1 MGYGKNLKEILKEK
15 GMKVPEL
22 SRRTN
27 IPQTTIYAI
36 INKDINN
43 VSLSNVKKIE
53 AVLGKIPV
61 WPKAKNDNA
70 GTDDIIESLIMQWA
84 KQKGFST
91 DFAFDPKREHQKVLF
106 VGVAKNLARSFY
118 PEDFAQI
125 KQSVYKQLDEMCIY
139 KEGV

>member
-27 IPQTTIYAI
+27 IPQTTIYSI
-36 INKDINN
+36 INKDIN
-43 VSLSNVKKIE
+43 
-53 AVLGKIPV
+53 
-61 WPKAKNDNA
+61 
-70 GTDDIIESLIMQWA
+70 IMQWA